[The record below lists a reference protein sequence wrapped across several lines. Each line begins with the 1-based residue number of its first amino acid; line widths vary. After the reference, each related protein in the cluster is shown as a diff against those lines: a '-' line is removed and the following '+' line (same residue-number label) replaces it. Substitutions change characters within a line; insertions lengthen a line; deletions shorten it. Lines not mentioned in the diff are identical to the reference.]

1 MDVFNN
7 NKIIYSLF
15 YFVFINV
22 VFQELF
28 VWVAHQYWKGKSWN
42 FLLSSG
48 VDAGSFESWYS
59 WFLSFLPQWFM
70 IPTRI
75 SSRFIIQEDFWSPID
90 LMIFLSG
97 NLVSFCISSSA
108 FNFYFIRT
116 RYHHLFGLGIQ
127 FFFCNWTLSTR
138 LLKKQADYQP
148 RLHESYRGSGGMLPG
163 KNFGKLDSLKRHF
176 LDRTQ
181 LIYTCILLSFSQSLV
196 IHDSRAEVQRF
207 MIFTCFVSMI
217 HDSASAPNLSHKR

>member
-15 YFVFINV
+15 CFVFINV
-22 VFQELF
+22 VFQEIF
-28 VWVAHQYWKGKSWN
+28 VGVAHQYWKGKSGN

-48 VDAGSFESWYS
+48 VEAGSFESWYS
-59 WFLSFLPQWFM
+59 WFLQEF
-70 IPTRI
+70 
-75 SSRFIIQEDFWSPID
+75 SSRFIIHEDFWSPTD

-97 NLVSFCISSSA
+97 NLVSFCMVSSA

-116 RYHHLFGLGIQ
+116 RYNHLFGLGKRV

-138 LLKKQADYQP
+138 LLEKQADYQP
-148 RLHESYRGSGGMLPG
+148 QLHKLYRGSGGMLPG
-163 KNFGKLDSLKRHF
+163 KKFGKLDSLKRHI
-176 LDRTQ
+176 LYSPDRTQ

-196 IHDSRAEVQRF
+196 IHDSRVEVQTF
-207 MIFTCFVSMI
+207 MILTCFVSMI
-217 HDSASAPNLSHKR
+217 HDSASTPNLSHKR